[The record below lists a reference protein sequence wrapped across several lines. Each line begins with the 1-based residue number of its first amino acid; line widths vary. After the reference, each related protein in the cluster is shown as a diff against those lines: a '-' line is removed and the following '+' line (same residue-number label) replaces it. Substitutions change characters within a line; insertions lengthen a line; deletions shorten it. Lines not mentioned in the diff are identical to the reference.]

1 MRSTR
6 KESQSGFEGVIRQIS
21 RLDLQDLD
29 AIART
34 GVALEQTSGSLP
46 QGMIELVALIDLCL
60 LVLQAAYKKTMNLA
74 PAIKATLVETVEAAE
89 KALDEREATL
99 QSSIIYDAAE
109 KLTGALSGT
118 AKLWILQFCPKTDDA
133 AYRETFALDDIA
145 ALAMQ
150 IDPEN
155 ENTIWQ
161 FQFALDLVICSPKFS
176 KAAKKSIGKAIEIVK
191 SFTNGGYQNEEGI
204 LATVSQCIE
213 AAMEIEETSGS
224 IDLDNATKNEAQC
237 NPRAK
242 KLKRSSPSLVPKDD
256 VKQESANVL
265 DATLPPDTDA
275 SLMKDFIAE
284 CFEYAESAEASLL
297 ALETNPENRDAIGTV
312 FRAFHT
318 IKGTSAFLGLTSIS
332 EFAHRAETL
341 LSRIREGEIRC
352 VGGYADL
359 ALRSVDMIKMLIQA
373 VDSALSGN
381 PMLKPPGYDGL
392 FELLA
397 NPEAGD
403 LTKKT
408 KAAEQPSFSSIEP
421 SLSTLV
427 EEKSTETAGISLIE
441 TTAEQAPVG
450 EDGGTANVVQN
461 ILEQSSPLETSAV
474 AESSVRVHID
484 RLDHL
489 IDFIGELVIAHSMV
503 AQDDLVVGSNSEIT
517 KKVTHAGKIIREL
530 QSLSMSMRMIPL
542 KVTFQKLARVTRDL
556 AHKSG
561 KLINFV
567 AEGEETEID
576 RNMVDLIK
584 DPLVHMV
591 RNAIDHGIEPPEER
605 KRAGKPTTGTVRLTA
620 FHSGGNIIVQVHD
633 DGKGLDRERILCK
646 ALEKGLIKTEKGLSD
661 NEIYSFI
668 FAPGFSTAAQVTD
681 VSGRGVGLD
690 VVRTNI
696 ESLRG
701 RIDIVSEAGKGSTFS
716 LQMPLTLAI
725 TEGMLVKV
733 GAERYILPTIKIQAA
748 FKPETDMLFT
758 VRNRGEMIM
767 LRGDLVPMF
776 RLYQLFEVPGAVTD
790 PAKGLVLLLG
800 DSNMRCA
807 LLIDELIGKQQVV
820 AKSLGRGIGKVLGI
834 SGAAILGNGRV
845 GLILD
850 TAEIIRLAQQVPSVR
865 VSTKSAA

>member
-1 MRSTR
+1 MRSAR
-6 KESQSGFEGVIRQIS
+6 KESQSGFKGIVRQIS
-21 RLDLQDLD
+21 RLDLQALD
-29 AIART
+29 AIAST
-34 GVALEQTSGSLP
+34 GVALEQISGSLP
-46 QGMIELVALIDLCL
+46 QGMIELAALIDLCL
-60 LVLQAAYKKTMNLA
+60 LVLQAAYKKTMKLA
-74 PAIKATLVETVEAAE
+74 PSVKAALGDAVDAAE
-89 KALDEREATL
+89 RALGEKEATR
-99 QSSIIYDAAE
+99 QSLMIYGAAE
-109 KLTGALSGT
+109 KLAGALSGNT
-118 AKLWILQFCPKTDDA
+118 KLWILQFCPKTDDA
-133 AYRETFALDDIA
+133 TYLDTLALDDIA

-150 IDPEN
+150 IDPED

-161 FQFALDLVICSPKFS
+161 LQFALDFVICSPKFS
-176 KAAKKSIGKAIEIVK
+176 KAAKKSIGKAIEVVK

-204 LATVSQCIE
+204 LADVSQCLE
-213 AAMEIEETSGS
+213 TAMEIEETSGS
-224 IDLDNATKNEAQC
+224 IDLDNATTNEAQS

-242 KLKRSSPSLVPKDD
+242 KSEPSSPSMVPKDEM
-256 VKQESANVL
+256 KQETANLL

-284 CFEYAESAEASLL
+284 CFEYAENAEASLL
-297 ALETNPENRDAIGTV
+297 ALETNPENKDAIGTV

-341 LSRIREGEIRC
+341 LSRIREGEICC
-352 VGGYADL
+352 VGRYADL
-359 ALRSVDMIKMLIQA
+359 ALRSVDMIKTLIQS
-373 VDSALSGN
+373 VDSALSGK
-381 PMLKPPGYDGL
+381 PMLKPAGYDEL
-392 FELLA
+392 LELLA
-397 NPEAGD
+397 DPQAGG
-403 LTKKT
+403 LIKET
-408 KAAEQPSFSSIEP
+408 KATEQPTPWPAEAAAAEMGAKPPTKATEMTLAQAVAEP
-421 SLSTLV
+421 
-427 EEKSTETAGISLIE
+427 
-441 TTAEQAPVG
+441 APIH
-450 EDGGTANVVQN
+450 EDGGALDVAQ
-461 ILEQSSPLETSAV
+461 ESAKQPSRFETSAV
-474 AESSVRVHID
+474 AETSVRVQID

-503 AQDDLVVGSNSEIT
+503 AQDELVVGSNGEIT

-530 QSLSMSMRMIPL
+530 QNLSMSMRMIPL
-542 KVTFQKLARVTRDL
+542 KATFQKLARVTRDL

-567 AEGEETEID
+567 TEGEDTEID

-591 RNAIDHGIEPPEER
+591 RNAIDHGIESPEER
-605 KRAGKPTTGTVRLTA
+605 KAAGKPATGTVRLTA

-633 DGKGLDRERILCK
+633 DGRGLDREKILRK
-646 ALEKGLIKTEKGLSD
+646 AIEKGMIKTEKGLSD
-661 NEIYSFI
+661 SEIYSFI

-690 VVRTNI
+690 VVRTNV

-701 RIDIVSEAGKGSTFS
+701 RIDIGSEAGKGATFS

-733 GAERYILPTIKIQAA
+733 GEERYIVPTIKIQAA

-758 VRNRGEMIM
+758 VGNRGEMIM

-776 RLYQLFEVPGAVTD
+776 RLYQLFEIPGAVTD

-800 DSNMRCA
+800 DSNLRCA

-850 TAEIIRLAQQVPSVR
+850 TAEIIRLAQQAPSVK
-865 VSTKSAA
+865 VSAKTAA